1 MNHIEKSKQSYEK
14 VANEQGK
21 KGIETYGHPLDPLE
35 PGRDWLNM
43 QEQELVD
50 GHQYLVAERTRR
62 DFAINKIK
70 KLTDDP
76 EIDHW
81 LDFMRGE

>member
-1 MNHIEKSKQSYEK
+1 MTHLKRTKQDFDTTIEG
-14 VANEQGK
+14 QGD
-21 KGIETYGHPLDPLE
+21 KGLITYGQPLDPLE
-35 PGRDWLNM
+35 PRRNLGRM
-43 QEQELVD
+43 TKEELADAYTYV
-50 GHQYLVAERTRR
+50 VAFEDRI